1 MALSATSHP
10 PHKALSPS
18 RKNSSARS
26 SDSPKPTHAVLS
38 IKPEYAEA
46 IFSGKKR
53 FEFRRAIFKHDIK
66 VVVVYITSPV
76 GQVAGEFRV
85 DDIITDDVDALW
97 DRTETQ
103 AGIDRRVFFDYFA
116 GRDVGHAIVIGK
128 VQRYKQPLD
137 LQVAFGVRPPQ
148 SFLYL

>member
-1 MALSATSHP
+1 MASSATSHP

-26 SDSPKPTHAVLS
+26 SDSPRPTHAVLS
-38 IKPEYAEA
+38 IKPQYAEA

-76 GQVAGEFRV
+76 GQVAGEFKV

-97 DRTETQ
+97 DRTETK
-103 AGIDRRVFFDYFA
+103 AGIDRTVFFNYFA

-128 VQRYKQPLD
+128 VKRYREPLD
-137 LQVAFGVRPPQ
+137 LNAAYGVRPPQ

>member
-1 MALSATSHP
+1 MASSATSQP
-10 PHKALSPS
+10 PLKALSPS
-18 RKNSSARS
+18 RKTSSARF

-76 GQVAGEFRV
+76 GQVAGEFNV
-85 DDIITDDVDALW
+85 DDIITDDVDAYGTP
-97 DRTETQ
+97 RS
-103 AGIDRRVFFDYFA
+103 
-116 GRDVGHAIVIGK
+116 
-128 VQRYKQPLD
+128 QRQESTTPY
-137 LQVAFGVRPPQ
+137 
-148 SFLYL
+148 YLNTT

>member
-1 MALSATSHP
+1 MASSATSHP
-10 PHKALSPS
+10 PPKASSPS

-76 GQVAGEFRV
+76 GQVAGEFKV
-85 DDIITDDVDALW
+85 DDIITDDVDAPFYVVDLAILAKGNLW
-97 DRTETQ
+97 ACAEDFARLANNGTFNCFQSDQ
-103 AGIDRRVFFDYFA
+103 ALIF
-116 GRDVGHAIVIGK
+116 
-128 VQRYKQPLD
+128 
-137 LQVAFGVRPPQ
+137 
-148 SFLYL
+148 

>member
-1 MALSATSHP
+1 M
-10 PHKALSPS
+10 
-18 RKNSSARS
+18 
-26 SDSPKPTHAVLS
+26 
-38 IKPEYAEA
+38 
-46 IFSGKKR
+46 
-53 FEFRRAIFKHDIK
+53 
-66 VVVVYITSPV
+66 YITSPV

-85 DDIITDDVDALW
+85 DDIITDELDALW

-103 AGIDRRVFFDYFA
+103 AGIDRAVFFDYFA
-116 GRDVGHAIVIGK
+116 GRDVGHAIVIGN

>member
-1 MALSATSHP
+1 M
-10 PHKALSPS
+10 
-18 RKNSSARS
+18 
-26 SDSPKPTHAVLS
+26 S

-46 IFSGKKR
+46 NFSGKKR

-66 VVVVYITSPV
+66 VGVVYITSPV
-76 GQVAGEFRV
+76 GQVAGEFKV

-97 DRTETQ
+97 DRTEMQ
-103 AGIDRRVFFDYFA
+103 AGISRSGFFDYFA

-137 LQVAFGVRPPQ
+137 LQVAFGVRPPAR
-148 SFLYL
+148 